1 MPELNA
7 YFKKMLDAK
16 QKEQQTFT
24 YNGSVYYRTKTKTGL
39 VTYKKREKRQ

>member
-24 YNGSVYYRTKTKTGL
+24 YNSSVYYRTKQK
-39 VTYKKREKRQ
+39 QD